1 MNSAALVQVADYF
14 KLLSE
19 SSRLQVLCTL
29 KEGALSV
36 SEIVAASGLGQA
48 NVSKHLK
55 LLHQAGVVSRTPRQ
69 GCVYYEI
76 CDSTVFELCEVVS
89 QRLVQHLAEQQA
101 VLSHWR

>member
-1 MNSAALVQVADYF
+1 MNPAALAQVADYF

-19 SSRLQVLCTL
+19 PSRLQVLCTL
-29 KEGALSV
+29 KEGPLSV
-36 SEIVAASGLGQA
+36 SEIVVAARLGQA

-69 GCVYYEI
+69 GCVYYAI
-76 CDSTVFELCEVVS
+76 CDSTIFELCEVVS
-89 QRLVQHLAEQQA
+89 QRLAQHLAEQQA